1 MAVGGLI
8 TGLSLGINSGVKG
21 GLGLSNLRKGILN
34 GNTNGIFNNARMQ
47 NPLNLLGVKAPLI
60 FYTADGIPIDLD
72 GTNTSTSLTNLASG
86 FNPLYETSKATL
98 TFNSATTP
106 IPQNAVFNTKATVD
120 HTTASKFI
128 TISSSWNLAKQA
140 SFTFVCKTMSN
151 TTAVILQKGT
161 SGASAIRISFEG
173 GNRVQVSFTD
183 ASVNTINYASSNG
196 SIIIGQYYLITVIL
210 DYSKPQ
216 GNGSEVKIF
225 INGKE
230 NSSYVSGSFNGS
242 SGDLFAETSTIGAI
256 GSGTLGGTHIASS
269 LVFEYGYSTIER
281 IRIENYFRSYYGFN
295 F

>member
-1 MAVGGLI
+1 VSGLS
-8 TGLSLGINSGVKG
+8 TGLGPGINSGVKG
-21 GLGLSNLRKGILN
+21 GLGLSNLRKGLLN
-34 GNTNGIFNNARMQ
+34 GNTNGTFNNGRSQ

-60 FYTADGIPIDLD
+60 FYTADNIPIDLD
-72 GTNTSTSLTNLASG
+72 GTNTSTVLTNLASG
-86 FNPLYETSKATL
+86 FNPLYESSKATL

-120 HTTASKFI
+120 HTSASKFI

-140 SFTFVCKTMSN
+140 SFTFVCKTISN

-183 ASVNTINYASSNG
+183 ASVNSIIYGSKTG
-196 SIIIGQYYLITVIL
+196 SIIIGNYYLVTVII

-216 GNGSEVKIF
+216 GFGSEVKIF

-230 NSSYVSGSFNGS
+230 DTNYLSGSFNGS
-242 SGDLFAETSTIGAI
+242 NGDLFAETTIIGAI

-269 LVFEYGYSTIER
+269 LIFEYGYSTIER